1 MINLNTVYEKD
12 IPKEIREALKVCS
25 AYADT
30 SGIRLFLVGGAVRDL
45 LLEKEVFD
53 TDIVLEGNAI
63 EFARHLTEHCP
74 NICTL
79 KGRHDNFK
87 TAKVQFHIN
96 NQTIEFDIASTRKE
110 VYEHPAALPTL
121 VKTGCSIQ
129 EDVSRRDFTIN
140 AMALS
145 LNGKD
150 FCKLVDPL
158 GGYSDLVDKKI
169 RVLHDNSFIDD
180 PTRILRAL
188 KFSERFGFEL
198 DSYTLSLQDECLQ
211 SGRFDGL
218 RGERIKSEI
227 KQTFNLNLAECFD
240 KFIKQGIYRL
250 IENIPEAEKMASV
263 GNICEKKIE
272 EHAHQVQ
279 QDRVW
284 LIYLSAFLSH
294 LTIEKTHQI
303 CRDLILTAQET
314 QIVTHTHTL
323 CLKHK
328 QLLNTDDRY
337 EVFKY
342 FRKAPVESIIAAAAA
357 QKELSSHSDVYLR
370 ELINIR
376 PQTTGSDLIKMGLT
390 PSAEFS
396 RVLEAVT
403 AELARGKTLTKQQE
417 IDFIKNMLNIS

>member
-12 IPKEIREALKVCS
+12 IPPEIREALKVCS
-25 AYADT
+25 AYADA

-63 EFARHLTEHCP
+63 EFARHLTEHCA

-79 KGRHDNFK
+79 KGTHDNFK
-87 TAKVQFHIN
+87 TAKVQFHIK

-110 VYEHPAALPTL
+110 IYEQPAALPTL
-121 VKTGCSIQ
+121 IETGCCIK

-140 AMALS
+140 SMALN
-145 LNGKD
+145 LNSKD

-158 GGYSDLVDKKI
+158 GGYSDIVNKKI

-198 DSYTLSLQDECLQ
+198 DSHTRSLQDQCLQ
-211 SGRFDGL
+211 SGKFDGL

-250 IENIPEAEKMASV
+250 IENIPETEKMAVEGSV
-263 GNICEKKIE
+263 CQKKTE
-272 EHAHQVQ
+272 EYAHQVQ
-279 QDRVW
+279 QDRIW
-284 LIYLSAFLSH
+284 LIYLGAFLAQVTAEES
-294 LTIEKTHQI
+294 HQI

-323 CLKHK
+323 YHKYK
-328 QLLNTDDRY
+328 QLIHTDDRY

-357 QKELSSHSDVYLR
+357 QKEMSTHSDLYLK
-370 ELINIR
+370 ELINVR

-403 AELARGKTLTKQQE
+403 AELVRGKTLTKQQE
-417 IDFIKNMLNIS
+417 IDFIKKMLNIS